1 MIIDHYRELM
11 NRNGAAVMDVR
22 YVVERDTAAFEAA
35 RTTVGIAC
43 ADDSLTG
50 WNNFGPAAQWPY
62 RTYPNHPNGWGAKI
76 IAEAVFQVLPKE

>member
-1 MIIDHYRELM
+1 VIIDHYRELM

-62 RTYPNHPNGWGAKI
+62 RTYPNHPNGWGAPLRTMGL
-76 IAEAVFQVLPKE
+76 A